1 MKNTNALQI
10 FSILSVIIIF
20 VLLIL
25 IYVFTKD
32 SSMRTDQMNA
42 AIEKAKA
49 AETTERQA
57 KQDMIMLKELIGHG
71 DEVSIQA
78 IQDAFNKDMEKYAK
92 GTAQN
97 YRLAI
102 SNLDNELK
110 RKADEQKN
118 TADSFNDLKVNFDN
132 LNAMYE
138 TIVDQYAEE
147 RAKAVN
153 DLASAREDFSGNLA
167 KQKQEMDV
175 IKSERDRIEQEAE
188 EKIKDA
194 TAKADQESIK
204 ARQTSLRNKELA
216 DVIGEIRRDSFDRP
230 DGKIVSVNQKAGLA
244 VIDLGS
250 DDGLMTRMTFSVYN
264 PAITGISFGSLKLND
279 EATICEVCKRDAS
292 LNASKAS
299 VEVVRIIG
307 PHKAEVRI
315 LQDQLTNPIVAGDV
329 IHTPIWKP
337 GQKQRFA
344 LASGM
349 RLPGVGNRD
358 GGAEQSSLENI
369 KRLIAANGGIVDSY
383 ISDGSEK
390 DHKRGEI
397 VGDITRDTTYLVVG
411 DLDDDDQQDQE
422 IMESQSKMIN
432 TAEQLAVKQITL
444 RDLLSRMAYKNV
456 TPVRGFGKYAD
467 EGDHGIQAIGGIRPS
482 TGTTTPLYQ
491 LPNDKVRVTNKDRM
505 SRPSNGTFS
514 GLYQDTPSSS
524 QSTGGVS
531 DLFRPRKP
539 GSTPSAKDDA
549 E

>member
-32 SSMRTDQMNA
+32 SSMKTDQMNA
-42 AIEKAKA
+42 AVEKAKT
-49 AETTERQA
+49 AETAERQA
-57 KQDMIMLKELIGHG
+57 KQDMMTLKELIGHG
-71 DEVSIQA
+71 DEVEVQA
-78 IQDAFNKDMEKYAK
+78 IQDAFNKDMEKFAK

-97 YRLAI
+97 YRLAL

-110 RKADEQKN
+110 RKSDEQKN
-118 TADSFNDLKVNFDN
+118 TANSFNDLKVTFDN

-147 RAKAVN
+147 RAKAVE
-153 DLASAREDFSGNLA
+153 DLSSAREDFSGNLA

-175 IKSERDRIEQEAE
+175 IKAERDRIEQEAE
-188 EKIKDA
+188 EKLKDA
-194 TAKADQESIK
+194 TAKAEQESIK
-204 ARQTSLRNKELA
+204 ARQTGLRNKELA
-216 DVIGEIRRDSFDRP
+216 GVIADIRRDSFDRP
-230 DGKIVSVNQKAGLA
+230 DGEIVSVNQKEGIA
-244 VIDLGS
+244 VINLGS
-250 DDGLMTRMTFSVYN
+250 ADGLMTRMTFSVYS
-264 PAITGISFGSLKLND
+264 PAITGISFGSSKQDD
-279 EATICEVCKRDAS
+279 EAVICEVCKREAS

-299 VEVVRIIG
+299 IEVVRIIG
-307 PHKAEVRI
+307 PHKSEVRI

-349 RLPGVGNRD
+349 RLPGISNRD
-358 GGAEQSSLENI
+358 GSVAQTNLEDI

-397 VGDITRDTTYLVVG
+397 VGDITRDTTYLVLG
-411 DLDDDDQQDQE
+411 DLDDEDQQDQE
-422 IMESQSKMIN
+422 IMESQSKMVN
-432 TAEQLAVKQITL
+432 SAEQLAVKQITL

-467 EGDHGIQAIGGIRPS
+467 EDDHGIKAAGGIKPS

-491 LPNDKVRVTNKDRM
+491 LPNPKARITNAERT
-505 SRPSNGTFS
+505 SRPANGSFS

-524 QSTGGVS
+524 RSTGGVS
-531 DLFRPRKP
+531 DLFRRREP
-539 GSTPSAKDDA
+539 GSSPSKNDA
-549 E
+549 SE